1 MLILDGKF
9 ASNEIKKQLKQ
20 EVDCI
25 IKNNLRQPHLVA
37 IIIGKNP
44 ASTFY
49 VQSKIKNCV
58 EVGIKSTLY
67 NFDDITE
74 EALLSLINKLNF
86 EEDVDGILVQ
96 LPLPKHINENKIIEA
111 IDVNKDVDGFHPTN
125 MGKLVLGIAGFI
137 PATPLGIL
145 LLLDFYKIDIEGK
158 NVAVIGRSNIV
169 GKPMAILLS
178 NKGKNRNCTVTLCHS
193 KTANIEEIT
202 RQADVVIAA
211 IGIPN
216 FITKNFIKP
225 NAILI
230 DVGINRVNNNSAKG
244 YEIVG
249 DIDFKNVSTICSAIT
264 PVPGG
269 VGLMTIVAL
278 LTNTIHSFKLRNN
291 V

>member
-1 MLILDGKF
+1 MLLLDGKV
-9 ASNEIKKQLKQ
+9 ASKEIKKQIKQ
-20 EVDCI
+20 EVDSFI
-25 IKNNLRQPHLVA
+25 INNLRQPHLVA

-44 ASTFY
+44 ASEFY
-49 VQSKIKNCV
+49 VQSKIKNCF
-58 EVGIKSTLY
+58 EVGIKSSLY
-67 NFDDITE
+67 NFEDITE
-74 EALLSLINKLNF
+74 EDLLILIKKLNV

-111 IDVNKDVDGFHPTN
+111 IDPNKDVDGFHPIN
-125 MGKLVLGIAGFI
+125 IGKLVLGIDSFI
-137 PATPLGIL
+137 PATPFGIL

-169 GKPMAILLS
+169 GKPMSILLS

-193 KTANIEEIT
+193 KTANMEQIT
-202 RQADVVIAA
+202 KQADVVIAA

-249 DIDFKNVSTICSAIT
+249 DIDFKNVSTNCSAIT

-278 LTNTIHSFKLRNN
+278 LTNTIRSFKKRNN
-291 V
+291 I